1 MRASLIIVGFF
12 VLGIVSG
19 VFHVLPEGWVT
30 DEACMGL
37 LLSLMLAIGIGMG
50 SGDRL
55 RAILRSLS
63 PRLLLFP
70 LATTVGTFLGAAACA
85 LVLTWSVWQ
94 CLAVGAGFAYYSLSS
109 VLISQAGHLEL
120 GTVALISNIL
130 REAIALVL
138 IPFAVKFLPG
148 HAVIS
153 MAGCTT
159 MDTTFPVLVRTLGM
173 DWAFV
178 CILHA
183 IVLDFSVPFWVAFY
197 CSLF

>member
-1 MRASLIIVGFF
+1 MKASLVLVGFF
-12 VLGIVSG
+12 ALGILAG
-19 VFHVLPEGWVT
+19 FFHVLPAGWVT
-30 DEACMGL
+30 DEACIGL
-37 LLSLMLAIGIGMG
+37 LLALMFAIGIGIG
-50 SGDRL
+50 SGCRL

-70 LATTVGTFLGAAACA
+70 LATTAGTFLGAAACA
-85 LVLTWSVWQ
+85 LVLSWSVWQ

-120 GTVALISNIL
+120 GTAALVSNIL
-130 REAIALVL
+130 RESLALVL
-138 IPFAVKFLPG
+138 IPLAARFLPG
-148 HAVIS
+148 YAVVS

-183 IVLDFSVPFWVAFY
+183 MVLDFSVPFWVAFF

>member
-1 MRASLIIVGFF
+1 MQRNSHP
-12 VLGIVSG
+12 VSSA
-19 VFHVLPEGWVT
+19 FLKMTFILNSRIT
-30 DEACMGL
+30 DCPN
-37 LLSLMLAIGIGMG
+37 
-50 SGDRL
+50 
-55 RAILRSLS
+55 RS
-63 PRLLLFP
+63 P
-70 LATTVGTFLGAAACA
+70 CC
-85 LVLTWSVWQ
+85 LTWSVWQ

-120 GTVALISNIL
+120 GTVALVSNIL

-183 IVLDFSVPFWVAFY
+183 MVLDFSVPFWVAFY